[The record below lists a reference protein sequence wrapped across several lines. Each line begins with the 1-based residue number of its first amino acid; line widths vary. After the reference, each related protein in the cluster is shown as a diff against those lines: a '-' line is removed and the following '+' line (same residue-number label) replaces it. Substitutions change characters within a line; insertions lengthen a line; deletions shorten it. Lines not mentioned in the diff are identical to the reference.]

1 MTFVPR
7 LDSSRGWRKKARRD
21 FLLIWLAVSA
31 FPAAGLALPA
41 RLVLALDG
49 VSYRDLKALQA
60 GITGTNFWGKPC
72 HRQAFTA
79 EEGYFPVSRMVST
92 FPSASDVAWTDI
104 FGDRPLPGY
113 QRTYFSAA
121 ANSEISINGVTT
133 TMEHERQMDWQVQNG
148 FLRAMG
154 YLFPR
159 HTYEYELRGM
169 AENFWRTKSQLANYY
184 VYIRASDDAQH
195 LDRNIFDMLCRLD
208 KTLQA
213 MRVRYRARAGRDLQ
227 IVILSDHGHN
237 HAGRG
242 QRVQVR
248 AFLEQAGYRVAKS
261 IESPKDVVLPTVG
274 IESWVEIHNSP
285 AATEKLAQLL
295 CHLKGVDVLTASIP
309 DQTNRFLV
317 MNSKSERAVIDW
329 NPANN
334 SFRYA
339 AEIGDPIHYRPVV
352 EALARNHQLDAN
364 GFATAD
370 DWMAATMTNHYPLA
384 LERMVRGLTR
394 STLNPATILISLDN
408 HYVNDGW
415 LVQQGSRLVTCG
427 STHGGLDDINSD
439 GILLSNFAR
448 TQDTSSDRVAGQF
461 ENFPDVID
469 FRAEENGAELVT
481 KKEQALTRIARTPFD
496 RDYKMLPDD
505 DLFLRMWSPQF
516 TNFDRTIPVGVAVEK
531 AGCYSGVP
539 DRRGGHKP
547 AGVFKQHLK
556 LGPPIAFAG
565 NRNDERVYA
574 LPPDL
579 MLEPQTE
586 YKISGWIRA
595 QKKIIRLFGFN
606 FHTGSD
612 GRPVAY

>member
-7 LDSSRGWRKKARRD
+7 LDSSSGWRKKARRD

-31 FPAAGLALPA
+31 LPAASLALPA

-60 GITGTNFWGKPC
+60 GINGTNFWGKPG
-72 HRQAFTA
+72 HRQAFTT

-159 HTYEYELRGM
+159 HTYDYELHEM
-169 AENFWRTKSQLANYY
+169 AENFWKTTSQRANYY

-208 KTLQA
+208 KSLQA
-213 MRVRYRARAGRDLQ
+213 LRARYQARAGHDLQ

-248 AFLEQAGYRVAKS
+248 AFLQRAGYRVAKS
-261 IESPKDVVLPTVG
+261 IVIPEDVVLPTVG
-274 IESWVEIHNSP
+274 IESWVEIHNFP

-295 CHLKGVDVLTASIP
+295 CHLKGVDVLTALIP

-317 MNSKSERAVIDW
+317 MNSKCERAVIDW

-339 AEIGDPIHYRPVV
+339 TGIGDPIHYRPVV
-352 EALARNHQLDAN
+352 EALARDHQLDAN
-364 GFATAD
+364 GFAAAD

-439 GILLSNFAR
+439 GILLSNFAP
-448 TQDTSSDRVAGQF
+448 TQDTSTDRVAGQF
-461 ENFPDVID
+461 DNFPDVKN
-469 FRAEENGAELVT
+469 FRAEEGGAEWVT
-481 KKEQALTRIARTPFD
+481 KKEQSLTRIARVPFD
-496 RDYKMLPDD
+496 RDYEMLPDD
-505 DLFLRMWSPQF
+505 DVFLRIWSPQF
-516 TNFDRTIPVGVAVEK
+516 INFDRTIPVGVAIEK

-547 AGVFKQHLK
+547 AGVFKQHLN
-556 LGPPIAFAG
+556 LGPPMIFAD
-565 NRNDERVYA
+565 NSNDERVYA
-574 LPPDL
+574 LPPEL
-579 MLEPQTE
+579 ILEPQTE

-595 QKKIIRLFGFN
+595 QKKIIHLFGFT